1 MGKCVNHEVG
11 LAPGGIGSSF
21 CNVELIRIYFRVDNI
36 EMSKVITRS
45 QSAEKASGMLDHM
58 PQEYVN
64 HARYDLV

>member
-1 MGKCVNHEVG
+1 
-11 LAPGGIGSSF
+11 
-21 CNVELIRIYFRVDNI
+21 
-36 EMSKVITRS
+36 VITRS